1 MTSKLENSPL
11 WCKDFFGISAQIK
24 KNRLHFINQY
34 QIIRTSKETRK
45 IKSILNQERKLGILD
60 HLEYYRTPNFIIIV
74 SSPYSDKFK
83 SLYLEN
89 GWIETYQ
96 LYSVNACS
104 YIKIVNLH

>member
-24 KNRLHFINQY
+24 TNRLNFIDQY
-34 QIIRTSKETRK
+34 QITKTSKETKK
-45 IKSILNQERKLGILD
+45 IKSIIKNERELGILD

-74 SSPYSDKFK
+74 SSPYSDKSK

-89 GWIETYQ
+89 GWIESYQ

-104 YIKIVNLH
+104 YIKIINLH